1 MKIKWKIALPVLG
14 FMLLSA
20 VMVTILG
27 YFIIKNS
34 VDSMMET
41 IVDSNLNTLISQINR
56 SANTEQIVLN
66 EIDNKNITIARVL
79 AEIVRL
85 NTLRGTLNF
94 NNVSFFEDIAS
105 LLGVTEIN
113 VTDNEG
119 TIIGSNY
126 ADNYGFNYGSADSTR
141 AYIQILSDPS
151 FEIIE
156 KMRASAVSGNSYQYL
171 GTARTDA
178 AGFVQVGFEANAVQ
192 NFYDHLDVIH
202 TAADLNIGMSGHA
215 SILRNGII
223 IYSNDI
229 EKITQ
234 DVNNESW
241 YKQVSSG
248 KGKSW
253 INMGDE
259 TMYTGYANVDD
270 MTLLILFPQNEYN
283 SYLAP
288 VQIVGIT
295 GVLIAVLAA
304 FIMYLLVS
312 FILRPVSGLVA
323 ASEKVAKGELEVK
336 FDQVKGKDEISL
348 LSLTVQNMA
357 KKIKNMVVRIKNESV
372 SLSDIG
378 NDLAINMNE
387 TAAAVNEINDNIKNI
402 KLRVINQSASVS
414 QTHATMEQLTG
425 NIRKLDSNV
434 EKQSSH
440 VSAASA
446 AIEEMVANT
455 RSVTDTLVKNSANV
469 KSLMDA
475 SEVGKT
481 GLQDVAS
488 DIQEIS
494 RESEGLL
501 EINTVMENIASQTN
515 LLSMNAAIEA
525 AHAGE
530 AGKGFAVVADEIRK
544 LAESSSEQSKT
555 IGTVL
560 KKMKDSV
567 DKITKSTENVLDKFE
582 AIDSN
587 VRIVAQ
593 QEDNIRNAMEEQGIG
608 SKQVLEGV
616 SMINELS
623 QQVLNSSKEMLTG
636 AKEVIDESNNLEMVS
651 QEISTGVN
659 EMSNGADQINMTV
672 KEINKISGKNREG
685 INVLIKEVSQFKVE

>member
-20 VMVTILG
+20 VLVTILG
-27 YFIIKNS
+27 YSIIKNS

-41 IVDSNLNTLISQINR
+41 IVDSNLNTLISQMNR
-56 SANTEQIVLN
+56 TTNTESIVLS
-66 EIDNKNITIARVL
+66 EINNKNITIARVL
-79 AEIVRL
+79 AEVVRL
-85 NTLRGTLNF
+85 NVLRGTLNL

-113 VTDNEG
+113 VTDGEG

-141 AYIQILSDPS
+141 AYMQILSDPD

-156 KMRASAVSGNSYQYL
+156 KLRASAVSGDSYQYL
-171 GTARTDA
+171 GTARTDTR
-178 AGFVQVGFEANAVQ
+178 GFVQVGFDANAVQ
-192 NFYDHLDVIH
+192 DFYDHLDVIH

-215 SILRNGII
+215 SILREGII
-223 IYSNDI
+223 IYSKDI

-234 DVNNESW
+234 DVNNEIW
-241 YKQVSSG
+241 YGQVSSG
-248 KGKSW
+248 RGKSW

-259 TMYTGYANVDD
+259 IMYTGYANIEG
-270 MTLLILFPQNEYN
+270 MTLLIMFPQTEYN
-283 SYLAP
+283 SYITP
-288 VQIVGIT
+288 VRIVA
-295 GVLIAVLAA
+295 IAGAVIAILVTVV
-304 FIMYLLVS
+304 MYLLVS

-323 ASEKVAKGELEVK
+323 ATEKVADGELEVQFK
-336 FDQVKGKDEISL
+336 QVKGNDEISL
-348 LSLTVQNMA
+348 LSLTIQNMT
-357 KKIKNMVVRIKNESV
+357 KKIKNMVVRIKEESM
-372 SLSDIG
+372 SLSNIG

-387 TAAAVNEINDNIKNI
+387 TAAAVSEITSNIQTI
-402 KLRVINQSASVS
+402 KVRVIDQSASVS

-425 NIRKLDSNV
+425 NINKLDGNV

-440 VSAASA
+440 VSQASA

-455 RSVTDTLVKNSANV
+455 RSVTDTLIKNAANV
-469 KSLMDA
+469 KSLMEA
-475 SEVGKT
+475 SEVGRT
-481 GLQDVAS
+481 GLQEVES
-488 DIQEIS
+488 DIKEIA

-501 EINTVMENIASQTN
+501 EINSVMENIASQTN

-544 LAESSSEQSKT
+544 LAESSGEQSKT
-555 IGTVL
+555 IVAVL
-560 KKMKDSV
+560 KKIKDSI
-567 DKITKSTENVLDKFE
+567 DKITKSTENVLNKFE

-616 SMINELS
+616 GKINELS
-623 QQVLNSSKEMLTG
+623 RQVMDSSKVMLLG
-636 AKEVIDESNNLEMVS
+636 AKEVIEESNSLEKAS
-651 QEISTGVN
+651 QEISAGMN
-659 EMSNGADQINMTV
+659 EMANGANQINAAV
-672 KEINKISGKNREG
+672 SQINRISGKNREG
-685 INVLIKEVSQFKVE
+685 IGILIKEVSQFKVG